1 MQTLNAKEYLKQ
13 YRKLKFIINT
23 RKQQLEE
30 LHGLLD
36 VRSTD
41 YSTERVQT
49 SPSDIMSA
57 VIARAIDL
65 ERQLEDDLQRAI
77 DCQNEITGLIN
88 SLEDSRFQFILTE
101 KYINNQT
108 WENIASEMFMSV
120 RWVQKLHGYA
130 LQEVRKILQKN

>member
-1 MQTLNAKEYLKQ
+1 MQIMTAKEYLKQ

-36 VRSTD
+36 LKSTD

-57 VIARAIDL
+57 IIAKAVDL

-88 SLEDSRFQFILTE
+88 SFEDSRYQFILTE
-101 KYINNQT
+101 KYINDAT
-108 WENIASEMFMSV
+108 WEYIADEMYMTS

-130 LQEVRKILQKN
+130 LLEVNKILQNN